1 MAASAPPIA
10 GAIRSSGVSFAYVTN
25 NRIPDPWHSK
35 RLDLVA
41 NFVHSAIL

>member
-1 MAASAPPIA
+1 MAASARPTA
-10 GAIRSSGVSFAYVTN
+10 GAIPNSGVSFAYITN
-25 NRIPDPWHSK
+25 NRIPDPWHTK